1 MVLAVCHAVNIIS
14 DSFLQFRR
22 VELGSGKCK
31 TCILSGVRMMVSC
44 DVKWDKR
51 PDCEPQRSFKEI
63 RYIHHKQK
71 NKVQFSD
78 ADTRLTAKSYYP
90 SAKMCLR
97 EILLTAWEA
106 IAALQCNEAA
116 GREGQCGDGPESSW
130 MDVPGSRVTTPPASP
145 RSHPR
150 HPTPADKLRPPPSP
164 CIWTTSP
171 GPVCGPHRLQQLQ
184 PGRQSNYQEACRA
197 SLHQ

>member
-1 MVLAVCHAVNIIS
+1 MQNMYPIRGPDGWWCHVTWSEINAPTVSHRGVSKKS
-14 DSFLQFRR
+14 DTSITNR
-22 VELGSGKCK
+22 
-31 TCILSGVRMMVSC
+31 
-44 DVKWDKR
+44 
-51 PDCEPQRSFKEI
+51 
-63 RYIHHKQK
+63 K
-71 NKVQFSD
+71 NKVHFSD

-116 GREGQCGDGPESSW
+116 GREGQCGDGPEQSTAGW
-130 MDVPGSRVTTPPASP
+130 ITTPPASP

-184 PGRQSNYQEACRA
+184 PDRQGNYQEACRA
-197 SLHQ
+197 SLH

>member
-71 NKVQFSD
+71 NKVKFSD

-90 SAKMCLR
+90 SAKMCLS
-97 EILLTAWEA
+97 EILLTAWDA
-106 IAALQCNEAA
+106 IAHGIM
-116 GREGQCGDGPESSW
+116 GRRFPDGGLLW
-130 MDVPGSRVTTPPASP
+130 YRKWVP
-145 RSHPR
+145 
-150 HPTPADKLRPPPSP
+150 
-164 CIWTTSP
+164 
-171 GPVCGPHRLQQLQ
+171 QQLGDVIFVTNSPPIGHMRSQ
-184 PGRQSNYQEACRA
+184 LTN
-197 SLHQ
+197 HQVGIVLDVQAWSEKLY

>member
-1 MVLAVCHAVNIIS
+1 MLIP
-14 DSFLQFRR
+14 
-22 VELGSGKCK
+22 G
-31 TCILSGVRMMVSC
+31 
-44 DVKWDKR
+44 
-51 PDCEPQRSFKEI
+51 
-63 RYIHHKQK
+63 Y
-71 NKVQFSD
+71 
-78 ADTRLTAKSYYP
+78 RLTAKSYYP
-90 SAKMCLR
+90 SAKMCSS

-164 CIWTTSP
+164 CI
-171 GPVCGPHRLQQLQ
+171 
-184 PGRQSNYQEACRA
+184 
-197 SLHQ
+197 